1 MVSGSRDGSRA
12 LNRQIFTGPWA
23 GLPGCRAAGVRIR
36 RVERQGWGARKESKN
51 LAPQGCYRSLE
62 SRTSI
67 FRSSLCAWSA
77 VVGSWRFLSTRCT
90 H

>member
-12 LNRQIFTGPWA
+12 LNHQTITGPWA
-23 GLPGCRAAGVRIR
+23 GLPGAVVRIR

-62 SRTSI
+62 SRISI